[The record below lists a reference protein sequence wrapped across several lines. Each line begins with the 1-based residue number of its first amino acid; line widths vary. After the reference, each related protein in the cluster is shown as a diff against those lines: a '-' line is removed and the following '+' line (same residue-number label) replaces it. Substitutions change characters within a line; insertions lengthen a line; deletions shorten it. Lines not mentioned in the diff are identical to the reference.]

1 MQKVNSRFNQIPK
14 QLAWSLVVCCILAL
28 GGLAQRFTRP
38 APDAAQK
45 VLKLRGYE
53 FDGKA
58 FLTAVQATDQL
69 AITSFLDAGMD
80 VNTRDE
86 MSGQTALILASS
98 RGALETAKTLLQGRA
113 DPNLKDKSGS
123 TALFRALQN
132 RHDEVGDLLLAQ
144 PSLDLNA
151 RGLNGVSVLIAY
163 VARSRAD
170 IVAKLLERGV
180 AVNLQD
186 ADGDTPLHIAAQ
198 VGNLEVLQLL
208 LAKGAN
214 VNAKNNVGGTPLM
227 WAAVY
232 DHEAVTRALIDHGA
246 DVSAKDED
254 GVTAAE
260 WAAKNKRASI
270 VQLLRDVER
279 Q

>member
-86 MSGQTALILASS
+86 TSGQTALILASS

-170 IVAKLLERGV
+170 KVAKLLERGV